1 MTFLT
6 ALETELNTT
15 ETLNGAKAYK
25 STLNKCVDLFGKI
38 GACRND
44 IPQAKKLF
52 AHAFKEDPETATRI
66 LFWVRDIRGG
76 GQGEREIF
84 RNLFKDLVS
93 ENSEIATKLVE
104 LIPVYGR
111 WDDLLILE
119 NTSAWGRVLELI
131 KNQLIEDCEVLTNQ
145 LPNSAKYNDKETVL
159 LNGIIQKLKN

>member
-6 ALETELNTT
+6 ALETELNVTTT
-15 ETLNGAKAYK
+15 ENGAKAYK
-25 STLNKCVDLFGKI
+25 STLNECVDLFGKI

-44 IPQAKKLF
+44 ISQAKKLF
-52 AHAFKEDPETATRI
+52 AYAFKEDPETATRI

-76 GQGEREIF
+76 SGEREVF

-93 ENSEIATKLVE
+93 ENSEIGEKLVE

-111 WDDLLILE
+111 WDDLLVLE